1 MKRKNRVVIIGSGG
15 VATSVA
21 LALRDH
27 VEIVQIFSRTLA
39 NAQRLAARVGCDNIV
54 DNLGALDLNADAYL
68 VMVTDDAIAE
78 VLSQVPDNGALWVH
92 TSGSTP
98 LSVFEGRRRHAAV
111 MWPLQSFSRERVEDM
126 SHVYAFVEA
135 TSPADEQAVG
145 QLAAMITDHVM
156 TADSARRRQLHIA
169 AVFACN
175 FANHMFTLADDV
187 LQRADIPFDAILP
200 LIRTMVSKLDTLT
213 PEQSQT
219 GPAARG
225 DRGIIADHLA
235 SLSGNEREIYD
246 LLSRSILNHHNTKP
260 K

>member
-1 MKRKNRVVIIGSGG
+1 
-15 VATSVA
+15 
-21 LALRDH
+21 
-27 VEIVQIFSRTLA
+27 
-39 NAQRLAARVGCDNIV
+39 
-54 DNLGALDLNADAYL
+54 
-68 VMVTDDAIAE
+68 
-78 VLSQVPDNGALWVH
+78 
-92 TSGSTP
+92 
-98 LSVFEGRRRHAAV
+98 
-111 MWPLQSFSRERVEDM
+111 
-126 SHVYAFVEA
+126 
-135 TSPADEQAVG
+135 
-145 QLAAMITDHVM
+145 
-156 TADSARRRQLHIA
+156 
-169 AVFACN
+169 
-175 FANHMFTLADDV
+175 MFTLADDV

>member
-78 VLSQVPDNGALWVH
+78 VLSHVPDNGALWVH

-135 TSPADEQAVG
+135 TS
-145 QLAAMITDHVM
+145 
-156 TADSARRRQLHIA
+156 A
-169 AVFACN
+169 AVAG
-175 FANHMFTLADDV
+175 T
-187 LQRADIPFDAILP
+187 
-200 LIRTMVSKLDTLT
+200 
-213 PEQSQT
+213 
-219 GPAARG
+219 
-225 DRGIIADHLA
+225 
-235 SLSGNEREIYD
+235 
-246 LLSRSILNHHNTKP
+246 
-260 K
+260 